1 MQQYIGVDI
10 SKRDFYAC
18 FTENGD
24 SIKFNNDH
32 QGIETFI
39 RHLVKNNY
47 SKQKTTIGVES
58 TGAYHLPISILCSNK
73 DYIIKVINPLI
84 TKKQNQTNIRQ
95 VKNDKK
101 DAHLIRHCLT
111 TGAGYQFHE
120 TTESLILKNLVRQRD
135 YLSSLKRTFNI
146 KQQDITYKEEYIKN
160 KITSVNEELFQILED
175 KIKQLEK
182 ELKHHNPQTQKL
194 LQSIPGVGPITAISF
209 ISEVGDINRF
219 KTSKQLTA
227 YIGIDPRTHESG
239 TSIKGKGYITKR
251 GNKILRTRLF
261 NATSVAVLYPNIF
274 QSFFLK
280 KRSEGKPYRVAL
292 VATMHKMTHVI
303 FAVWKRGTPYIENRV
318 LKIEENGL
326 ISKEIEKKVVDEI

>member
-32 QGIETFI
+32 QGIGIF
-39 RHLVKNNY
+39 LKYLSKNKY
-47 SKQKTTIGVES
+47 SKEETTIGVES
-58 TGAYHLPISILCSNK
+58 TGAYHLPLSLLCSNK
-73 DYIIKVINPLI
+73 NYTIKVINPLI
-84 TKKQNQTNIRQ
+84 TKNQNQTSIRR

-101 DAHLIRHCLT
+101 DAHLIRYCLT
-111 TGAGYQFHE
+111 KGDGYQFHE
-120 TTESLILKNLVRQRD
+120 TPNSLILKNLVRQRD
-135 YLSSLKRTFNI
+135 FLSSTKRTFNI
-146 KQQDITYKEEYIKN
+146 KQQDISYKEEYIKN
-160 KITSVNEELFQILED
+160 KITSVNQELSQFLEE
-175 KIKQLEK
+175 KIKLLEK
-182 ELKHHNPQTQKL
+182 ELKQHNPQTQKL
-194 LQSIPGVGPITAISF
+194 LQSIPGVGPITAVSF

-219 KTSKQLTA
+219 KHSKQLTA

-239 TSIKGKGYITKR
+239 TSIKGKGHITKR

-261 NATSVAVLYPNIF
+261 NATTVAVLYPNIF
-274 QSFFLK
+274 QSFFQK

-318 LKIEENGL
+318 LK
-326 ISKEIEKKVVDEI
+326 KVVDEI